1 MLKQKP
7 FQISGKK
14 ILVTGA
20 SGFIGSH
27 LCQHLVNCQVEIHAV
42 SRVYHSSHNNA
53 LHWWKGDLGSIE
65 TVRKI
70 FGSVKPDLI
79 YHLASYVMGA
89 PNLENVL
96 PTFHSNLQTTVNLL
110 TVAAEVGCDRIVLTG
125 SLAEPEPNQNE
136 LFPSCPYAAAKWA
149 SSAYSR
155 MFHALYQL
163 PIVIARIFMVY
174 GPGQKDLSKLVPYVI
189 LSLLQGKTPEITS
202 GGRLIDWIYV
212 NDVVEGFIEMG
223 SAPGIEGYTIELGS
237 GKLITIREI
246 VQRIVTLV
254 GTKVEPLFGAL
265 SDRPLEP
272 VRIADIEDTSAQ
284 IGWRPT
290 TNLDKG
296 LMLTVDWFKEHL
308 HKFS

>member
-1 MLKQKP
+1 MLKDKS

-20 SGFIGSH
+20 SGFIGSLLCRH
-27 LCQHLVNCQVEIHAV
+27 LINCEAEIHAI
-42 SRVYHSSHNNA
+42 SRVYRSSHNNR
-53 LHWWKGDLGSIE
+53 LHWWQGDMGSIE

-70 FGSVKPDLI
+70 FNTVKPNLI

-96 PTFHSNLQTTVNLL
+96 PTFHNNLQTTVNLL
-110 TVAAEVGCDRIVLTG
+110 TVAAEIGCDRIVLTG
-125 SLAEPEPNQNE
+125 SLAEPEPNQDE
-136 LFPSCPYAAAKWA
+136 LFPSCPYAAAKCA

-163 PIVIARIFMVY
+163 PVVNARVFMVY
-174 GPGQKDLSKLVPYVI
+174 GPGQKDLSKLIPYVI
-189 LSLLQGKTPEITS
+189 LSLLKGKAPKITS
-202 GGRLIDWIYV
+202 GERLIDWIYV
-212 NDVVEGFIEMG
+212 NDVVEGFIAMG
-223 SAPGIEGYTIELGS
+223 CASGIEGHTIELGS

-246 VQRIVTLV
+246 VQRIVTLID
-254 GTKVEPLFGAL
+254 TKIEPLFGAIP
-265 SDRPLEP
+265 DRPAEP
-272 VRIADIEDTSAQ
+272 VRVADIKGANAR

-296 LMLTVDWFKEHL
+296 LMLTVEWFREHL
-308 HKFS
+308 HKPT